1 MAENYIRFSAILI
14 IFWLME
20 RKTMDAYEIGVKVE
34 NLVWEIKDNLRT
46 QIEKEL
52 KEELK
57 TTLKAELTIGI
68 IVCMLKKNKYTL
80 EEIAEYTDYPLEQIK
95 KIKEDF
101 ICEKICGKE

>member
-1 MAENYIRFSAILI
+1 MAENYIWFSAILI

-68 IVCMLKKNKYTL
+68 IVRMLKKNKYTL
-80 EEIAEYTDYPLEQIK
+80 EEIAEYTDYPLEQVK

>member
-14 IFWLME
+14 ICWLME
-20 RKTMDAYEIGVKVE
+20 RKTIDAY
-34 NLVWEIKDNLRT
+34 EIKDNLRT

-68 IVCMLKKNKYTL
+68 IVRMLKNNKYTL

-101 ICEKICGKE
+101 ICEKICGRE

>member
-1 MAENYIRFSAILI
+1 
-14 IFWLME
+14 ME
-20 RKTMDAYEIGVKVE
+20 RKTIDAY
-34 NLVWEIKDNLRT
+34 EIKDNLRT

-80 EEIAEYTDYPLEQIK
+80 EEIAEYTDYPLEQVK

>member
-1 MAENYIRFSAILI
+1 
-14 IFWLME
+14 
-20 RKTMDAYEIGVKVE
+20 MDAYEIGVKVE

-68 IVCMLKKNKYTL
+68 IVRMLKKNKYTL

-101 ICEKICGKE
+101 ICEKICGRE

>member
-14 IFWLME
+14 ICWLME
-20 RKTMDAYEIGVKVE
+20 RKTIDAY
-34 NLVWEIKDNLRT
+34 EIKDNLRT

-80 EEIAEYTDYPLEQIK
+80 EEIADYTDYPLEQVK

>member
-14 IFWLME
+14 ICWLME
-20 RKTMDAYEIGVKVE
+20 RKTIDAY
-34 NLVWEIKDNLRT
+34 EIKDNLRT

-80 EEIAEYTDYPLEQIK
+80 EEIAEYTDYPLEQVK

-101 ICEKICGKE
+101 ICEKICGRE

>member
-1 MAENYIRFSAILI
+1 MAENYIWFSAILI

-68 IVCMLKKNKYTL
+68 IVRMLKKNKYTL

-101 ICEKICGKE
+101 ICEKICGRE

>member
-14 IFWLME
+14 ICWLME
-20 RKTMDAYEIGVKVE
+20 RKTIDAY
-34 NLVWEIKDNLRT
+34 EIKDNLRT

>member
-14 IFWLME
+14 ICWLME
-20 RKTMDAYEIGVKVE
+20 RKTIDAY
-34 NLVWEIKDNLRT
+34 EIKDNLRT

-80 EEIAEYTDYPLEQIK
+80 EEIAEYTDYPLEQVK

-101 ICEKICGKE
+101 ICEKFCGKE

>member
-14 IFWLME
+14 ICWLME
-20 RKTMDAYEIGVKVE
+20 RKTIDAY
-34 NLVWEIKDNLRT
+34 EIKDNLRT

-52 KEELK
+52 NEELK

-80 EEIAEYTDYPLEQIK
+80 EEIAEYTDYPLEQVK

>member
-68 IVCMLKKNKYTL
+68 IVRMLKKNKYTL

-101 ICEKICGKE
+101 ICEKICGRE

>member
-1 MAENYIRFSAILI
+1 MAENYIRFSAIFI
-14 IFWLME
+14 ICWLME
-20 RKTMDAYEIGVKVE
+20 RKTIDAY
-34 NLVWEIKDNLRT
+34 EIKDNLRT

-80 EEIAEYTDYPLEQIK
+80 EEIAEYTDYPLEQVK

>member
-14 IFWLME
+14 ICWLME
-20 RKTMDAYEIGVKVE
+20 RKTIDAY
-34 NLVWEIKDNLRT
+34 EIKDNLRT

-80 EEIAEYTDYPLEQIK
+80 EEIAEYTDYPLEQVK

>member
-14 IFWLME
+14 ICWLME
-20 RKTMDAYEIGVKVE
+20 RKTIDAY
-34 NLVWEIKDNLRT
+34 EIKDNLRT

-101 ICEKICGKE
+101 ICEKICGRE

>member
-1 MAENYIRFSAILI
+1 MAENYIRFSAILN
-14 IFWLME
+14 IFWLMG
-20 RKTMDAYEIGVKVE
+20 RKTMDAY
-34 NLVWEIKDNLRT
+34 EIKDNLRT

-68 IVCMLKKNKYTL
+68 IVRMLKKNKYTL

-101 ICEKICGKE
+101 ICEKICGRE

>member
-14 IFWLME
+14 ICWLME
-20 RKTMDAYEIGVKVE
+20 RKTIDAY
-34 NLVWEIKDNLRT
+34 EIKDNLRT

-57 TTLKAELTIGI
+57 TTLKAELTRGI
-68 IVCMLKKNKYTL
+68 IVRMLKKNKYTL
-80 EEIAEYTDYPLEQIK
+80 EEIAEYTDYPLEQVK

>member
-14 IFWLME
+14 ICWLME
-20 RKTMDAYEIGVKVE
+20 IKTIDAY
-34 NLVWEIKDNLRT
+34 EIKDNLRT

-68 IVCMLKKNKYTL
+68 IVRMLKKNKYTL

-101 ICEKICGKE
+101 ICEKICGRE